1 MDGWQREVK
10 RKSLGISKIKSTLTL
25 RSKSYKTQLIKTKKQ
40 IVDQKAW
47 KMVQDIFGRY
57 PAVSPSTI
65 AALFREL
72 EVSPDGLQCFLMRNH
87 YEMAEPKGSRP
98 LVCAIGI
105 GCGYL
110 FGGLLP
116 LIPYFAV
123 HHDQVRDA
131 FYASLAIMVV
141 ALFTF
146 GYLKTGLD
154 KGWKGK
160 EKVLAALFEAGMMLL
175 IGGAAVGFSIIIIL
189 GINHKL

>member
-1 MDGWQREVK
+1 MDGWEPAAK
-10 RKSLGISKIKSTLTL
+10 RKSFGIFKTKNILTL
-25 RSKSYKTQLIKTKKQ
+25 RRKSYKTELKKAN
-40 IVDQKAW
+40 KAVIDREAL
-47 KMVQDIFGRY
+47 KMVQDIFRRY

-72 EVSPDGLQCFLMRNH
+72 ELSPDGLQGFLMLNH
-87 YEMAEPKGSRP
+87 FEMAEPKNSRP
-98 LVCAIGI
+98 LICATAI

-116 LIPYFAV
+116 LIPYFV
-123 HHDQVRDA
+123 VRQGQLRDA
-131 FYASLAIMVV
+131 FYASLSIMIV

-160 EKVLAALFEAGMMLL
+160 EKVQSALFEAGMMLL
-175 IGGAAVGFSIIIIL
+175 IGGAAVGFSILIIM

>member
-1 MDGWQREVK
+1 LQREAK
-10 RKSLGISKIKSTLTL
+10 RESLRISQVENALTL
-25 RSKSYKTQLIKTKKQ
+25 RSKSYQARLAETKQ
-40 IVDQKAW
+40 DVVNMKAFG
-47 KMVQDIFGRY
+47 MIQDVFGRY

-65 AALFREL
+65 ATLFQEL
-72 EVSPDGLQCFLMRNH
+72 ATSPDGLQSFLMRNH
-87 YEMAEPKGSRP
+87 YGMAEPKTSRP
-98 LVCAIGI
+98 WICAITI

-123 HHDQVRDA
+123 HQGQIRDA
-131 FYASLAIMVV
+131 FYASLAIMIV

-146 GYLKTGLD
+146 GYLKSGLD

-160 EKVLAALFEAGMMLL
+160 DNVKSAFFEAGMMLL
-175 IGGAAVGFSIIIIL
+175 IGGAAVGLSILVIL

>member
-1 MDGWQREVK
+1 MDGWEPEAK
-10 RKSLGISKIKSTLTL
+10 RKSLGISKTINTLTL
-25 RSKSYKTQLIKTKKQ
+25 QRKSYKTQLTKTKQDIINK
-40 IVDQKAW
+40 KAL

-57 PAVSPSTI
+57 PTVSPSTI

-72 EVSPDGLQCFLMRNH
+72 ENSPDGLQCFLMRNH
-87 YEMAEPKGSRP
+87 HEMAEPKNSRP
-98 LVCAIGI
+98 WICAITI

-123 HHDQVRDA
+123 RQDQVRDA
-131 FYASLAIMVV
+131 FYASLAIMIV

-160 EKVLAALFEAGMMLL
+160 NNVQSALFEAGMMLL
-175 IGGAAVGFSIIIIL
+175 IGGAAVGLSILVIM

>member
-1 MDGWQREVK
+1 MDGWQPEAK
-10 RKSLGISKIKSTLTL
+10 RKSLAISKTKSTLTL
-25 RSKSYKTQLIKTKKQ
+25 RRKHYNTKLTKTKQDIIDK
-40 IVDQKAW
+40 KAL
-47 KMVQDIFGRY
+47 KMVQDILGRY

-72 EVSPDGLQCFLMRNH
+72 ELSPDGLQCFLMRNH
-87 YEMAEPKGSRP
+87 HEMAEPKNSRP
-98 LVCAIGI
+98 WICAMTI

-123 HHDQVRDA
+123 RQDQVRDA
-131 FYASLAIMVV
+131 FYASLAIMIV

-146 GYLKTGLD
+146 GYLKTALD

-160 EKVLAALFEAGMMLL
+160 KNIQSALFEAGMMLG
-175 IGGAAVGFSIIIIL
+175 IGGAAVGFSILVIM